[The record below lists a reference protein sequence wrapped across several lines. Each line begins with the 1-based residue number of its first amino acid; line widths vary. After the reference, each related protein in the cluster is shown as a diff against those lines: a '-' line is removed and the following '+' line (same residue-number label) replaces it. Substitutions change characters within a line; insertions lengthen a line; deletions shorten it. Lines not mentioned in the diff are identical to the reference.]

1 MLRKLFVVMF
11 ASVLFVGC
19 GTGTNDENDQTPN
32 DTPMDDNLNEEINE
46 ELPGDTDNNLNR
58 EQIDEDMLP
67 EEENI
72 TPDRNNNQR

>member
-32 DTPMDDNLNEEINE
+32 DTPMDDNEEINE

-72 TPDRNNNQR
+72 TPDGNNNQR